1 MTGPRVSLTLRSKNS
16 KVGRIP
22 VSMSERKTCPPSCPL
37 LGNGCYADAGFYTR
51 LHWDRLDA
59 GTAGVPWEEFI
70 DRVRALKPGQLWRHD
85 VGGDLAGR
93 GDEIDA
99 ELLDQLVWA
108 NEGKRGWTYT
118 HYLAGHHNN
127 GEVILAANRS
137 GFTVNVSCHTL
148 AQVDVAMNAGLPAV
162 VLLPANQRDP
172 VRTPE
177 GKPVIVCLAE
187 TREGTTCATCTSR
200 PLCQRSDRRFAV
212 GFPVHGTKQ
221 RAAARHME

>member
-22 VSMSERKTCPPSCPL
+22 VSMSERRTCPPSCPL

-85 VGGDLAGR
+85 VGGDLAGKD
-93 GDEIDA
+93 DEIDA

-108 NEGKRGWTYT
+108 NEGKRGFTYT
-118 HYLAGHHNN
+118 HYPIDQHNN
-127 GEVILAANRS
+127 REVIASANAQ
-137 GFTVNVSCHTL
+137 GFTVNVSCQTL
-148 AQVDVAMNAGLPAV
+148 TEVDAAMERGLPAV
-162 VLLPANQRDP
+162 VLLPANQRAP
-172 VRTPE
+172 VRTPD
-177 GKPVIVCLAE
+177 GNVVAVCPAYLYPD
-187 TREGTTCATCTSR
+187 TTCSTCRVCSR
-200 PLCQRSDRRFAV
+200 PDRKVAV
-212 GFPVHGTKQ
+212 GFPVHGV
-221 RAAARHME
+221 RANLAAKLVGE

>member
-22 VSMSERKTCPPSCPL
+22 VSMSERRTCPPSCPL

-85 VGGDLAGR
+85 VGGDLAGKD
-93 GDEIDA
+93 DEIDA

-108 NEGKRGWTYT
+108 NEGKRGFTYT
-118 HYLAGHHNN
+118 HYPIDKANN
-127 GEVILAANRS
+127 GEVIASANAQ
-137 GFTVNVSCHTL
+137 GFTINVSCQTL
-148 AQVDVAMNAGLPAV
+148 TEVDAAMERGLPAV
-162 VLLPANQRDP
+162 VLLPANQRAP
-172 VRTPE
+172 VRTPD
-177 GKPVIVCLAE
+177 GNVVAVCPAYLYPD
-187 TREGTTCATCTSR
+187 TTCSTCRVCSH
-200 PLCQRSDRRFAV
+200 PDRKVAV
-212 GFPVHGTKQ
+212 GFPVHGG
-221 RAAARHME
+221 RAKLAAKLVGE